1 MDDRQKKYGRKMI
14 GDIFQ
19 HDFMIKI
26 SICDTF
32 ELTKHVF
39 SGSGQMPLNTLH
51 KVERFVLG
59 TTFWDVDA
67 P

>member
-1 MDDRQKKYGRKMI
+1 MI

-39 SGSGQMPLNTLH
+39 SGSDQMPLNTLDFPASTL
-51 KVERFVLG
+51 RQLG
-59 TTFWDVDA
+59 IHSGLQR
-67 P
+67 